1 MKKNEHGR
9 LERRR
14 TMLDLGVWDRRP
26 ARRGLRSARSVGS
39 GVAGDLANERA
50 VAWASEGIRGEGAI
64 GDLKGAS
71 MVWGHNWRRR
81 SVGFLFVST
90 AA

>member
-14 TMLDLGVWDRRP
+14 TALDLGVWDRRP

-71 MVWGHNWRRR
+71 MVWGHDWRRR